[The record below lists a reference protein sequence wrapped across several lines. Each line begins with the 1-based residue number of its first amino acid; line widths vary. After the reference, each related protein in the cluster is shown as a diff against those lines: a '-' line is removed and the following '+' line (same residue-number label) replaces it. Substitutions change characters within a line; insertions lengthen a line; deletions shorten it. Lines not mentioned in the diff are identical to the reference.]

1 MQLFTVDR
9 NYLKLDVI
17 EEFSSLIWTERY
29 YGDGECQVV
38 VPLKR
43 SLINKLQA
51 GTFLAIDQS
60 PELMIIETFSI
71 EEGHIKVDAISISSW
86 LNNRFVR
93 NSVKHQKTAWKIK
106 NQKPGE
112 LLWTIVKQMCCKSST
127 IIGSNNMGLG
137 SAAREREL
145 IIPGL
150 MLDDYSKAGKNIET
164 TLVPFGPVYDAV
176 RKIAEQYHV
185 GMKIWLKESDRSLRF
200 RSYVGANRTSDIK
213 KNPSGKIVRFSPIM
227 DSLANI
233 NEIRS
238 RGDYK
243 TLVYSYAS
251 SLQMV
256 DTRDDNDNP
265 DSWLQQDNKPGIS
278 RRSSSVGKY
287 TGFDLRAE
295 LLFADDIQLKYDF
308 NEDSDSPPEVTFS
321 DRRAQLVRIL
331 NGRAEKEMKQHEYI
345 RTVDGEIAP
354 TNLYQYG
361 IDYDLG
367 DLIEVQG
374 NTELTEISR
383 VTEYIRTQNAEGETA
398 YPTVVAVD
406 P

>member
-1 MQLFTVDR
+1 MELYTVDR
-9 NYLKLDVI
+9 NYSRLDVI

-29 YGDGECQVV
+29 YGDSECEVV

-43 SLINKLQA
+43 NLISKLQA

-71 EEGHIKVDAISISSW
+71 EDGQIKVVAISVLSW

-106 NQKPGE
+106 NQKAGE
-112 LLWTIVKQMCCKSST
+112 ILWTIVKQMCCKSST
-127 IIGSNNMGLG
+127 IIGNNSMGLG

-150 MLDDYSKAGKNIET
+150 GLDAFDKTGKNIET
-164 TLVPFGPVYDAV
+164 TLVPFGPVYEAL

-185 GMKIWLKESDRSLRF
+185 GMKITLRGSDKTLRF

-227 DSLANI
+227 DSLGSI

-278 RRSSSVGKY
+278 RRSPTEGKY

-308 NEDSDSPPEVTFS
+308 NEDSDSAPEITFS
-321 DRRAQLVRIL
+321 DRRAQLIRIL

-345 RTVDGEIAP
+345 RTVDGEVAP
-354 TNLYQYG
+354 TNLYQYR